1 MAGLAMTLII
11 AVILGFV
18 WTRSYLQFKKRAQ
31 EREMIHRE
39 RMLAMEKGIPLPEFP
54 VVELEP
60 RGSLLDYVSS
70 HSVIPKFSLALG
82 ILLVFGGVGL
92 MAALMLS
99 PRAAHEAWSF
109 GFIPLFLRTGFVLYY
124 FVSRSPGR

>member
-1 MAGLAMTLII
+1 MEDLAMPLVL

-18 WTRSYLQFKKRAQ
+18 WARSYLQFKKRAQ

-54 VVELEP
+54 FVEPEP
-60 RGSLLDYVSS
+60 RGSLLDYLSS

-82 ILLVFGGVGL
+82 ILLVFGGGGL
-92 MAALMLS
+92 MAALMLF
-99 PRAAHEAWSF
+99 PPGAQKGWSF
-109 GFIPLFLRTGFVLYY
+109 GFIPLFLGTGFLLYY
-124 FVSRSPGR
+124 LVSRSPRR